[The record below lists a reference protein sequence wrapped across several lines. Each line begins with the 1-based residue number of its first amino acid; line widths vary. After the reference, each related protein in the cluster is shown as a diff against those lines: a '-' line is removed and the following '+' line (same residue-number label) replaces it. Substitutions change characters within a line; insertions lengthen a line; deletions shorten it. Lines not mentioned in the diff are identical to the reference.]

1 MQARCWSAHTLQL
14 DCWAST
20 ALLVPKRPTSISSVI
35 AKILMM
41 RCLSVLKRKAS
52 FRSDRRLHAVMVRG
66 FGLFKLTLDLLARG
80 LVECGAQSPRK
91 LQASSLAQKCMKNSR
106 RCSPA
111 MAVQRG
117 HLDAIGSQRLDHGI
131 HFVIG
136 ENEIAR
142 DGSLAA
148 TGRLEVDCNG
158 HAHRSDR

>member
-66 FGLFKLTLDLLARG
+66 FRLFKLTLDLLARG

-91 LQASSLAQKCMKNSR
+91 LQGVVIGPEMHEEQPRLLVQH
-106 RCSPA
+106 

-136 ENEIAR
+136 KNEIA
-142 DGSLAA
+142 G
-148 TGRLEVDCNG
+148 
-158 HAHRSDR
+158 